1 MSWNPAQPP
10 GDDEASLAKDVELVI
25 ETRTRDLGGITVG
38 RVLPSPRRRLV
49 GPFLFF
55 DEMGPVTLPDDEA
68 MTVRP
73 HPHICLSTVTYLFEG
88 EIVHRDSLGTEQTI
102 TPGAINWMTAGK
114 GIVHSERAPHPG
126 GTLHG
131 IQLWCALPVEH
142 EETEPTFEHCPA
154 ASIPETTI
162 DGAKVRVLAGE
173 AYGMTAPV
181 KTFSR
186 LFYVDVLAEHAASL
200 EAPDHRQRA
209 IYVVSGYVQVAGDT
223 FERGKMLVL
232 TPGRAV
238 RLELE
243 PGTRLVMLGGDPLD
257 GPRHMYW
264 NFVAS
269 SKDRIEQAKADW
281 RERRFPVVPGDEVE
295 FIPLPDDAY

>member
-10 GDDEASLAKDVELVI
+10 SDDSSLAKDVELVI
-25 ETRTRDLGGITVG
+25 ETRSRDLGGVTVG

-55 DEMGPVTLPDDEA
+55 DEMGPVTLADDHA
-68 MTVRP
+68 LTVRP
-73 HPHICLSTVTYLFEG
+73 HPHICLATVTYLFEG
-88 EIVHRDSLGTEQTI
+88 EIVHRDSLGTTQTI

-114 GIVHSERAPHPG
+114 GIVHSERAPSPG

-131 IQLWCALPVEH
+131 IQLWCALPKEH

-154 ASIPETTI
+154 SSIPETTI
-162 DGAKVRVLAGE
+162 DGAMVRVLAGE
-173 AYGMTAPV
+173 AFGLRAPV
-181 KTFSR
+181 KTWSR
-186 LFYVDVLAEHAASL
+186 LFYVDITAAGAATI
-200 EAPDHRQRA
+200 EAPDYPERA

-232 TPGRAV
+232 ASGRTV
-238 RLELE
+238 RFELE
-243 PGTRLVMLGGDPLD
+243 PGTRIVMLGGEPLE

-269 SKDRIEQAKADW
+269 TKERIEQAKDDW
-281 RERRFPVVPGDEVE
+281 RERRFPVVPGDDVE
-295 FIPLPDDAY
+295 FIPLPDDAH

>member
-10 GDDEASLAKDVELVI
+10 NDDSSPATDVELVI
-25 ETRTRDLGGITVG
+25 ETRARDLGSIIVG

-55 DEMGPVTLPDDEA
+55 DEMGPVTLPDDQS

-73 HPHICLSTVTYLFEG
+73 HPHVCLSTVTYLFEG
-88 EIVHRDSLGTEQTI
+88 EVVHRDSLGTTQTI
-102 TPGAINWMTAGK
+102 TPGAINWMTAGR
-114 GIVHSERAPHPG
+114 GIVHSERGPKPG
-126 GTLHG
+126 GSLHG

-142 EETEPTFEHCPA
+142 EETEPTFEHYPA
-154 ASIPETTI
+154 SSIPETTI
-162 DGAKVRVLAGE
+162 DGATVRVLAGE
-173 AYGMTAPV
+173 AFGLRSPV

-186 LFYVDVLAEHAASL
+186 LFYVDIHATGAATI
-200 EAPDHRQRA
+200 EAPDYPERA
-209 IYVVSGYVQVAGDT
+209 IYVVRGYVQVAGDT
-223 FERGKMLVL
+223 FERGKMIVL
-232 TPGRAV
+232 TAGRTV
-238 RLELE
+238 RFELE
-243 PGTRLVMLGGDPLD
+243 PGTHVMMLGGDPLE

-269 SKDRIEQAKADW
+269 TKERIERAKEDW

-295 FIPLPDDAY
+295 FIPLPDDAH